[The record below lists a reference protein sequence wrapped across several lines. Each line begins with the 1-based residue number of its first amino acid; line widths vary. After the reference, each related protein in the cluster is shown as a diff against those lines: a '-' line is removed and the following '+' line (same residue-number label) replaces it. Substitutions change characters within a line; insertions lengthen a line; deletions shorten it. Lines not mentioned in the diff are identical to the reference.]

1 MSGIHLGPLLVLSAA
16 VLWSTSGLF
25 IRWTVAGS
33 GFSALS
39 LAFSRDLATALC
51 LLSGLALFRPAWLR
65 VERQHLPWLVA
76 LGAVGIGTFHVLWN
90 LSMLH
95 LGYPV
100 ATVMLCSS
108 PAFVS
113 VMARIVWREPL
124 TRTKILALLLAL
136 SGCVLVA
143 GKEELVGVDWTAGG
157 LTLGLGTALAYG
169 GFSLFGR
176 QVARRYS
183 PWTVLT
189 YGFGFGALVLLPF
202 QFFIG
207 FPWPVPV
214 QNWIWFGGL
223 VLPATIIPFA
233 LYVTGLRRLPV
244 SVASILVT
252 SEVVFGALVGYL
264 FFGEQLEGWQIAGAG
279 LVIAGVILIAV
290 TQGEI
295 QNPAS

>member
-1 MSGIHLGPLLVLSAA
+1 MSLGPLLVVSAA

-39 LAFSRDLATALC
+39 LAFGRDLTTALC
-51 LLSGLALFRPAWLR
+51 LLGGLALFRPAWLR
-65 VERQHLPWLVA
+65 VERQHLPWLAA
-76 LGAVGIGTFHVLWN
+76 LGVVGIGTFHVLWN

-113 VMARIVWREPL
+113 VMARLLYGEPL
-124 TRTKILALLLAL
+124 TRTKIVAILLAL
-136 SGCVLVA
+136 TGCVLVA
-143 GKEELVGVDWTAGG
+143 GKEELAGVEWTAGA
-157 LTLGLGTALAYG
+157 LILGLGTALAYG

-176 QVARRYS
+176 KVARRYS

-189 YGFGFGALVLLPF
+189 YGFSFGALVLFPI
-202 QFFIG
+202 QFFIAP
-207 FPWPVPV
+207 PWPVPP
-214 QNWIWFGGL
+214 QNWLWFGGL
-223 VLPATIIPFA
+223 VLPATIVPFA
-233 LYVTGLRRLPV
+233 LYVAGLRRLPA

-252 SEVVFGALVGYL
+252 SEVAFGALVGYL
-264 FFGEQLEGWQIAGAG
+264 FFGEQLREWQIAGAG

-290 TQGEI
+290 TTRENQA
-295 QNPAS
+295 PAS